1 SGPADQA
8 DGLRQVPDHADRPLR
23 PDRAAGPEQRGRLR
37 GRAGRGDRAAGP
49 VRGRGRG
56 PVVRRRIPG
65 GQRRQRPRRPEL
77 DQSVDTGQ
85 ELRHVRPG
93 RAVPGHPGRRA
104 GPAGPGDRD
113 PGQRRHRAALQHG
126 QHGVLG
132 GRPGQPAQPGDDA
145 GARRHHRHR
154 DSRRYRRRPEP
165 AALPEGRGRRGGR
178 DRAARRPAQPR
189 GGGAGGTV
197 MVKQPLLDLT
207 GRHAVITGGGGG
219 GGRGVAE
226 IFPAA
231 GARISLLDLSGPGT
245 EKVVAEVTEAGGS
258 AAGRAC
264 DVSDPEQV
272 AEAFAWAETT
282 FGLPDILVNNAG
294 INKRGPSLE
303 ITGAEWAQ
311 TFAVNLTGYFQC
323 AQRFG
328 RGLVDAGQPGSIV
341 QVSSIG
347 GVSSLG
353 RGNFSYG
360 VTKAGV
366 NQLTRE
372 LAVVWGPHGIRVN
385 AVAPCQ
391 IATEGLQKLS
401 ERPSEEGQLLD
412 TFLRGIPLGRLVEPS
427 EVAAAV
433 AFLASEAASMITG
446 VVLPVDGGNLALN
459 AGGTIGD

>member
-1 SGPADQA
+1 
-8 DGLRQVPDHADRPLR
+8 
-23 PDRAAGPEQRGRLR
+23 
-37 GRAGRGDRAAGP
+37 
-49 VRGRGRG
+49 
-56 PVVRRRIPG
+56 
-65 GQRRQRPRRPEL
+65 
-77 DQSVDTGQ
+77 
-85 ELRHVRPG
+85 
-93 RAVPGHPGRRA
+93 
-104 GPAGPGDRD
+104 
-113 PGQRRHRAALQHG
+113 
-126 QHGVLG
+126 
-132 GRPGQPAQPGDDA
+132 
-145 GARRHHRHR
+145 
-154 DSRRYRRRPEP
+154 
-165 AALPEGRGRRGGR
+165 
-178 DRAARRPAQPR
+178 
-189 GGGAGGTV
+189 

-207 GRHAVITGGGGG
+207 GRHAVITGGAGGV
-219 GGRGVAE
+219 GRAVAE
-226 IFPAA
+226 IFTAA

-272 AEAFAWAETT
+272 AEAFAWAEAA

-294 INKRGPSLE
+294 INRRGPSLE
-303 ITGAEWAQ
+303 ITGAEWDQ

-328 RGLVDAGQPGSIV
+328 RGLVEAGRPGSIV

-391 IATEGLQKLS
+391 IATEGLKQLS
-401 ERPSEEGQLLD
+401 ERPSQEGQLLD

-433 AFLASEAASMITG
+433 AFLASGAASMITG